1 MDRWVRTSDAPQAC
15 NRSVRKRERWRA
27 TYAASRGDEGV
38 RTSVGVRLGIRGSM
52 DGLIQVCSSS
62 FVAPIHRPVGEGIH
76 VGALSSALH
85 EQIFFI
91 APTLGPSHRRTICVC
106 RRNGSGREASTTRPA
121 CPSSLA
127 RDRARIGISEFSP
140 LCGRHSSA
148 CYGGSEGVPRDHE
161 GIVSTARI
169 HRAMT
174 RRGIPGSGS
183 ASPPSNPGSDLPRSS
198 AAHVRFR
205 LRWGCGAASE
215 ALFRPRVAS
224 MPRGPP
230 EGRF

>member
-91 APTLGPSHRRTICVC
+91 APHSADRIDVRFAYAAETGAAGRRPRPDQPVPRPSHVTV
-106 RRNGSGREASTTRPA
+106 PA
-121 CPSSLA
+121 
-127 RDRARIGISEFSP
+127 
-140 LCGRHSSA
+140 
-148 CYGGSEGVPRDHE
+148 
-161 GIVSTARI
+161 
-169 HRAMT
+169 
-174 RRGIPGSGS
+174 
-183 ASPPSNPGSDLPRSS
+183 
-198 AAHVRFR
+198 
-205 LRWGCGAASE
+205 
-215 ALFRPRVAS
+215 
-224 MPRGPP
+224 
-230 EGRF
+230 